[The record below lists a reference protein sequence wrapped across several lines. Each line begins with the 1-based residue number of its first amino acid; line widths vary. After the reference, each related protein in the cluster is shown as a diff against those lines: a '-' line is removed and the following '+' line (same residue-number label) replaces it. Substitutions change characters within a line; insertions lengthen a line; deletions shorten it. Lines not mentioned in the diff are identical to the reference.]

1 MNAVITVVGI
11 DQVGILAKVST
22 ACAENQVNIV
32 DVAQTVMDNYFT
44 MTMLVT
50 VDEGQVAFDDFQESV
65 ENLIPGMQITLMH
78 EDIFKAMHRL

>member
-44 MTMLVT
+44 MTMIVK
-50 VDEGQVAFDDFQESV
+50 VD
-65 ENLIPGMQITLMH
+65 
-78 EDIFKAMHRL
+78 